1 MNRFSIKYSLILFF
15 LIVFKSL
22 SAEGDE
28 QSYPVSPKLN
38 NGNKW
43 RIACYEGGE
52 YINYQDNLIA
62 ITKELMNMGWI
73 EKKEIP
79 PQKGIQTKELW
90 NWLSSNAESKYLQFL
105 KDGHYN
111 AKWDKELRKKM
122 SDEIINRMNT
132 QKDIDLFFAMG
143 TWAGQDFANDRHKT
157 PTILISVSDAV
168 ASGIVKSPEDS
179 GYDHLHAKVDQFRY
193 ERQIS
198 SFHSVIGFKKL
209 GIAYEDSIAGRS
221 YAAVDKAEK
230 LAKLKGFEI
239 IRCYTKSDSP
249 DIETRD
255 KSVTDCFKELVKKA
269 DAIYV
274 TIQSGVNSRTIPE
287 LVNIANSSRIPTFSQ
302 SGTDEVKKGILMTI
316 SPADFSYIGKF
327 YAETAAKIMNGAT
340 PRKLPMYFDQ
350 PYKWDFNFE
359 TAEKIGL
366 DLSKIDLE
374 NDYMTFPDFSEDK

>member
-1 MNRFSIKYSLILFF
+1 MSHFNIKNSLLFF
-15 LIVFKSL
+15 LIVLIPL
-22 SAEGDE
+22 SAIGDE
-28 QSYPVSPKLN
+28 QSYSVSPKLN

-52 YINYQDNLIA
+52 YANYQDNLIA
-62 ITKELMNMGWI
+62 IVKELMNLGWI
-73 EKKEIP
+73 EKTEIP

-132 QKDIDLFFAMG
+132 QKDIDLFFAIG

-157 PTILISVSDAV
+157 PTMVISVSDAIT
-168 ASGIVKSPEDS
+168 AGIVKIAEDS
-179 GYDHLHAKVDQFRY
+179 GYDHVHVRVDPFLY
-193 ERQIS
+193 DRQIR
-198 SFHSVIGFKKL
+198 SFHNVIRFKKL
-209 GIAYEDSIAGRS
+209 GIVYEDSIAGRS
-221 YAAVDKAEK
+221 YAAIDTAEK
-230 LAKLKGFEI
+230 LAKIKGFEI
-239 IRCYTKSDSP
+239 IRCYIKYNTA
-249 DIETRD
+249 DIEARG
-255 KSVTDCFKELVKKA
+255 KNVIDCFKELVTKA

-274 TIQSGVNSRTIPE
+274 TMQSGVNSRTIPE
-287 LVNIANSSRIPTFSQ
+287 LVKIASSSRIPTFSQ
-302 SGTDEVKKGILMTI
+302 AGKNEVKQGILMTI
-316 SPADFSYIGKF
+316 SPADLSYIGNF

-340 PRKLPMYFDQ
+340 PRKLSMFFNQ
-350 PYKWDFNFE
+350 PYKWEFNFE

-374 NDYMTFPDFSEDK
+374 NDYMTFPDFSEND